1 MPELPVKIC
10 PVCGAPVYDGVHS
23 DCNNKHDK
31 EAKDINDG
39 EQLLIERFNIGV
51 VVLEVFSVYEYVAN
65 GIKNQHIKIEDLSE
79 NERLYL
85 QKKAYENVD
94 VVKFKYLLPMFTFL
108 FLQDY
113 VGLKK
118 IYDDYTAAGNK
129 GHDLVKMILELED
142 YEDLVCELNENIGV
156 DDLAS
161 SGNAFNE
168 IEKLLL
174 EQRIRFLEE
183 HNQEEVTGTINDR
196 GIDLVAIRNLSR
208 YHDVSVPIARG
219 GLIQGAIADFWGMET
234 KMLNIEA
241 HNREIATG
249 EWVGDVDRTDFEGKD
264 VLLFD
269 KDAVSGAT
277 IKKAV
282 EMLEPFNPKSISVY
296 FTYNVQKNRYSIGTI
311 IDNLPSNV
319 KVYTP
324 NTAPRDNAGDIWV
337 EANEKLETLIGKRFT
352 LDKESQE
359 LIIELNEKMPMLSE
373 AFKKWVESLLNIF
386 DNLNHH
392 LQGIDK
398 VRSGLL
404 NKLGIMM
411 KQIKENTSIDLE
423 GGQLERIEHVTIKI
437 IEMTEPLI
445 KGYEDDLVRARYA
458 EREKECVEKRGL
470 KNIHV
475 PSSPLEAFDAA
486 KRAVEQGYE
495 IALIVGPEGFAYEPY
510 FLDLGIQTVAI
521 NIPESGEG
529 ENRSLEIFDD
539 MSALVGKKVIVV
551 EDDVR
556 TGATLEKVKEA
567 IGDNIP
573 SKISLYLGQEERFQL
588 IDNIPGMYSEIFIA
602 RAKDDKDSDA
612 GARFQE
618 HLKSK
623 GLKVFK
629 NSV

>member
-1 MPELPVKIC
+1 
-10 PVCGAPVYDGVHS
+10 
-23 DCNNKHDK
+23 
-31 EAKDINDG
+31 
-39 EQLLIERFNIGV
+39 
-51 VVLEVFSVYEYVAN
+51 
-65 GIKNQHIKIEDLSE
+65 
-79 NERLYL
+79 
-85 QKKAYENVD
+85 
-94 VVKFKYLLPMFTFL
+94 
-108 FLQDY
+108 
-113 VGLKK
+113 
-118 IYDDYTAAGNK
+118 
-129 GHDLVKMILELED
+129 
-142 YEDLVCELNENIGV
+142 
-156 DDLAS
+156 
-161 SGNAFNE
+161 
-168 IEKLLL
+168 
-174 EQRIRFLEE
+174 
-183 HNQEEVTGTINDR
+183 
-196 GIDLVAIRNLSR
+196 
-208 YHDVSVPIARG
+208 
-219 GLIQGAIADFWGMET
+219 
-234 KMLNIEA
+234 
-241 HNREIATG
+241 
-249 EWVGDVDRTDFEGKD
+249 
-264 VLLFD
+264 
-269 KDAVSGAT
+269 
-277 IKKAV
+277 
-282 EMLEPFNPKSISVY
+282 
-296 FTYNVQKNRYSIGTI
+296 
-311 IDNLPSNV
+311 
-319 KVYTP
+319 
-324 NTAPRDNAGDIWV
+324 
-337 EANEKLETLIGKRFT
+337 
-352 LDKESQE
+352 
-359 LIIELNEKMPMLSE
+359 
-373 AFKKWVESLLNIF
+373 
-386 DNLNHH
+386 
-392 LQGIDK
+392 
-398 VRSGLL
+398 
-404 NKLGIMM
+404 M